1 MYSKLNYI
9 KFLDLIEHVGLQRC
23 DDLVIKNA
31 AKQLLT
37 EEYENDSVPYHFKR
51 IFIRFS
57 FLIMIAMKRR
67 SVPTRQLNAQG

>member
-23 DDLVIKNA
+23 DLVIKND

-51 IFIRFS
+51 IFIPFS